1 MHGDRAAVQS
11 AKFERPYNID
21 DIGDSPGM
29 PTYTELMRGFEFG
42 PWTVIPERGLIRDGE
57 TEQKLEP
64 LVMDVFVVL
73 ASHGGEVVSKD
84 QLIHEVWNGRPQ
96 TDDVITR
103 CISALRRG
111 LGDEARNPCFIE
123 TVQRRGYRV
132 MLPAKLPEPAPQLA
146 ASEARDSMRP
156 DVVMIGVGFIAVV
169 LIAWF
174 AIIDRSPPVTEGGFA
189 SVAVYP
195 FDCLLEASD
204 SGRHLCFGFAEEAIS
219 SLNEVEGV
227 RIVRKRKLF
236 DPAEPVQED
245 SMVTGSVQIIA
256 DNVRIAARL
265 EDARS
270 GIVTWSETFDADR
283 DGIFALQRQV
293 GNGLRGALDDDF
305 VAAPV
310 EAAPVDYAAAEAY
323 ALGRYLFEQRDHDRI
338 EEAIAQFEE
347 AVRIDPSYGSAWLG
361 LAYTYSIWPD
371 YDLRIDRWSSF
382 DKALE
387 IIAEGVERDPSIAA
401 AAGTVYGYV
410 YHKQNRWADAMANT
424 LKAINAESPS
434 ADDYHWHS
442 RVLASVGRLDESLE
456 YARRGAAV
464 DPEYPVIM
472 SRLAIASFW
481 VNDLDNAQRYFDI
494 ANRMELEASIHSLA
508 YSLFLIRTQRF
519 DEAAARAA
527 RALEEI
533 DLPAD
538 WVEPVF
544 DGIADPA
551 ARDAALVRLERLDA
565 SGEMPANII
574 MTLSVLLGDVDRA
587 MRVARGMAGG
597 DSVFEIEIIFI
608 DEFSGFRAHPEFSVF
623 IEEVGLADYWDNA
636 GCRWTDDAVECP

>member
-1 MHGDRAAVQS
+1 
-11 AKFERPYNID
+11 
-21 DIGDSPGM
+21 
-29 PTYTELMRGFEFG
+29 MRGFEFG
-42 PWTVIPERGLIRDGE
+42 PFTVIPERGLVRDGE

-84 QLIHEVWNGRPQ
+84 QLIDAVWDGRPQ

-111 LGDEARNPCFIE
+111 LGDTARDSRFIQ

-132 MLPAKLPEPAPQLA
+132 MLPVSMPESPQAMPAEETRAPV
-146 ASEARDSMRP
+146 RP
-156 DVVMIGVGFIAVV
+156 GVRMIAVGFIAVI

-174 AIIDRSPPVTEGGFA
+174 AIVDRSPPVTENEFA

-195 FDCLLEASD
+195 FECLLEAND
-204 SGRHLCFGFAEEAIS
+204 SGRHLCFGFAEEVIS
-219 SLNEVEGV
+219 SLNELEGV
-227 RIVRKRKLF
+227 RIVRKRKGF
-236 DPAEPVQED
+236 DPSDQIEED
-245 SMVTGSVQIIA
+245 SIVIGSVQIIA
-256 DNVRIAARL
+256 NNVRIAAQL
-265 EDARS
+265 ESART
-270 GIVTWSETFDADR
+270 GEVNWSDSFDSDR
-283 DGIFALQRQV
+283 DGIFDLQRDV
-293 GNGLRGALDDDF
+293 GNGLRGALDPDF
-305 VAAPV
+305 DPAVSTAEPV
-310 EAAPVDYAAAEAY
+310 SFAAAEAY

-347 AVRIDPSYGSAWLG
+347 AIRIDPSYGPAWLG

-371 YDLRIDRWSSF
+371 YDLRIDRWNSF
-382 DKALE
+382 DTALE
-387 IIAEGVERDPSIAA
+387 VIAEGVERDPSITA

-410 YHKQNRWADAMANT
+410 YHKQNRWADAMSNT
-424 LKAINAESPS
+424 LKAVNAETPD

-456 YARRGAAV
+456 TARRGAV
-464 DPEYPVIM
+464 LDPEYPVIM

-481 VNDLDNAQRYFDI
+481 VSDLENAERYFDI

-508 YSLFLIRTQRF
+508 YSLFLIRTERF
-519 DEAAARAA
+519 SEAAERAA
-527 RALEEI
+527 QALNEI
-533 DLPAD
+533 NLPSD

-544 DGIADPA
+544 AGIADPA
-551 ARDAALVRLERLDA
+551 ARDSALALLDRLDA

-587 MRVARGMAGG
+587 MRVARGMASG
-597 DSVFEIEIIFI
+597 DSVFEIEIIYI
-608 DEFSGFRAHPEFSVF
+608 DEFREFRAHPDFAAFV
-623 IEEVGLADYWDNA
+623 EEVGLTDYWQGA
-636 GCRWTDDAVECP
+636 GCRWIDDAVSCP